1 MWLKVVSSV
10 GNVNPSIQ
18 VVSVQNGT
26 KYTFSMDSRRC
37 EWHDSRWTHNR
48 EFFDSHFS
56 DSRKTHGRV
65 PRSAVLCRVDSQ
77 QKTLKQS
84 VFQRFA
90 PKVRI
95 P

>member
-10 GNVNPSIQ
+10 SNVNPRIQ
-18 VVSVQNGT
+18 VVSVQNGA
-26 KYTFSMDSRRC
+26 KCTFSEDSRQC
-37 EWHDSRWTHNR
+37 EWRDSRWTHNR
-48 EFFDSHFS
+48 EFFDSHFD

-65 PRSAVLCRVDSQ
+65 PRSAVLCQMDSQ
-77 QKTLKQS
+77 RKTLKQS